1 MSTLQDID
9 SANNPKQGFK
19 PSVPPGGPIT
29 TKGHQPGRK
38 VSEADQR
45 SEFHAEAHPQ
55 GTAPASSSYTA
66 NPVSEA
72 GGQANNPNVYGGSDK
87 EPTYTSAADTLMG
100 STSADVDQGLGKP
113 LQGQTSV
120 ELRHDGQ
127 HGRKKQ
133 TAGLEGVGASAQ
145 DRDIERRFPDQR
157 GLEREE
163 ADVSGTRGDKA
174 SRAAEE
180 MVPESAET
188 LSREW
193 KYEPGTKRDKGQQRK
208 H

>member
-1 MSTLQDID
+1 MSTLQNVD

-19 PSVPPGGPIT
+19 PSVPPEGPIT
-29 TKGHQPGRK
+29 TKGHQLGRK
-38 VSEADQR
+38 VNEADQR
-45 SEFHAEAHPQ
+45 PEFHMEAHPR

-66 NPVSEA
+66 NPVSEV

-100 STSADVDQGLGKP
+100 STSADVHQGLGKP
-113 LQGQTSV
+113 LQGQTNV
-120 ELRHDGQ
+120 ELNHDGQ

-133 TAGLEGVGASAQ
+133 TAGLEGVGASA
-145 DRDIERRFPDQR
+145 RDPGIERRFPDQR

-163 ADVSGTRGDKA
+163 AGVSGTRGDKA

-193 KYEPGTKRDKGQQRK
+193 KYEPSTKRDKGQQRRQ
-208 H
+208 